1 MKKNILKNNTH
12 YGVRTENKRKHEKG
26 KYALR
31 NTEYGIRITEYAY
44 MES

>member
-1 MKKNILKNNTH
+1 MNTH
-12 YGVRTENKRKHEKG
+12 SGVRTEDKRTHG
-26 KYALR
+26 KEQNALR